1 YQLVETQA
9 PTGYELDATPIEFEI
24 ERSQTAVVELTKEN
38 RLTPGGVVLTKIDD
52 QSGEVL
58 QGAVFEL
65 QNREGETLQTGLT
78 TGEDG
83 KLAIE
88 GLAPGAYQLVETQ
101 APTGYELDATPIE
114 FEIERSQTAVVELT
128 KENRLTPGGVV
139 LTKIDDQ

>member
-1 YQLVETQA
+1 A
-9 PTGYELDATPIEFEI
+9 
-24 ERSQTAVVELTKEN
+24 K
-38 RLTPGGVVLTKIDD
+38 RLTHGGVGLAKIADPSAKCLLL
-52 QSGEVL
+52 SGFEVHDGKGYSL
-58 QGAVFEL
+58 HSD
-65 QNREGETLQTGLT
+65 LT

-83 KLAIE
+83 KLAID

-139 LTKIDDQ
+139 

>member
-1 YQLVETQA
+1 AIDGLAPGAYQLVETQA

-65 QNREGETLQTGLT
+65 QKPRRNATNRSNYRRRWKTG
-78 TGEDG
+78 
-83 KLAIE
+83 
-88 GLAPGAYQLVETQ
+88 
-101 APTGYELDATPIE
+101 
-114 FEIERSQTAVVELT
+114 
-128 KENRLTPGGVV
+128 N
-139 LTKIDDQ
+139 